1 MATKGLGHTK
11 LADVELTEVKEE
23 IATCEPVVGINVT
36 DVAPVRLVPVIF
48 TVVPSACMVD
58 NVIEVG
64 VKLDIVGRPFTN
76 KPVEVPVPAALV
88 TEIVAVVADV
98 GMVALI

>member
-1 MATKGLGHTK
+1 MVNGRDLGQRNVAFVAETPVNPEISAIGIPLVFIK
-11 LADVELTEVKEE
+11 VTNVE
-23 IATCEPVVGINVT
+23 PN
-36 DVAPVRLVPVIF
+36 RLVPVIVTEF
-48 TVVPSACMVD
+48 VAEEI
-58 NVIEVG
+58 VIDAG
-64 VKLDIVGRPFTN
+64 VKPVIVGRPFTN

>member
-1 MATKGLGHTK
+1 MVNGRDLGQRNVAFVAVTLVNPVTGTGVPTVGVK
-11 LADVELTEVKEE
+11 VTEV
-23 IATCEPVVGINVT
+23 
-36 DVAPVRLVPVIF
+36 APKRFVPVIVTEF
-48 TVVPSACMVD
+48 VAEAI
-58 NVIEVG
+58 VIDVG
-64 VKLDIVGRPFTN
+64 VKLVIVGRPFTN

>member
-1 MATKGLGHTK
+1 MVNGRDLGQRNVAFVAETPVNPEITTGVPTVGVKVTH
-11 LADVELTEVKEE
+11 VEL
-23 IATCEPVVGINVT
+23 N
-36 DVAPVRLVPVIF
+36 RLVPVIVTEF
-48 TVVPSACMVD
+48 VPEEI
-58 NVIEVG
+58 VIDAG
-64 VKLDIVGRPFTN
+64 VKLVIVGRPFTN